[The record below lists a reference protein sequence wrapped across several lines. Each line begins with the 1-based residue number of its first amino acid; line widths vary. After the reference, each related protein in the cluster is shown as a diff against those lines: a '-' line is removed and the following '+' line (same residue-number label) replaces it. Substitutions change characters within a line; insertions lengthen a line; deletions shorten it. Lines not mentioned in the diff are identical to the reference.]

1 MGALGLYEASF
12 HGKKGEMNHALEMPQ
27 LQWRILDK
35 KLNGLLIEEIYERKQ
50 DMNPTLL
57 EFAKLDF
64 NMELLVA
71 VSFGLAAF
79 EAVANRR
86 SSSQMRRFAC
96 FSLPVT
102 DEWWCEPGHGDW
114 CTCLEKY
121 TLSRDDQFGRLL
133 PTFLQVI
140 DLTDDEESDYWVVVS
155 DVFDGKQLDYYTS
168 RPSLNAVT
176 WSSMETSI
184 NNKLID
190 TLQRL
195 GISYHFKNEINTILK
210 KKYTDNYIN
219 NNIII
224 TNPNYNNLYAIAL
237 EFRLLRQHG
246 YTVPQE
252 IFNAFK
258 DKRGKFKTCLSD
270 DIMGVLCL
278 YEASF
283 YAMKHENI
291 LEEAR
296 IFSTKCLKKYME
308 KMENEE
314 EKKILLLDDNNINSN
329 LLLINHA
336 FELPLHWRITRSEAR
351 WFIDEIYEKKQDMN
365 STLFEFAKLDF
376 NIVQSTHQED
386 LQHLSRW
393 WRDCKLGGK
402 LNFARDRLMEAFL
415 WDVGLKFEGE
425 FSYFRRIN
433 ARLFVLIT
441 IIDDIYDVYG
451 TLEELELFTSAV
463 ERWDV
468 KLINELPDYM
478 KMPFFVLHNTI
489 NEMGFDVLVQQNFVN
504 IEYLKKSDELN
515 RGDVPKSIQCYMY
528 DNNATEDEA
537 REHIKFLIS
546 ETWKDMNKK
555 DEDESCLSENFVEV
569 CKNMARTALF
579 IYENGDGHGSQNS
592 LSKERISTL
601 IITPINIPK

>member
-1 MGALGLYEASF
+1 MQCMAFHQFAPSSSLPIWSRINNRLTPKTSIITSISKPKSNLKSRSRSSTCYPIQCTVVDNPSSTITNNSDRRSANYGPPIWSFDFIQSLPIQYKGESYTRQLNKLKKEVTRMVLGL
-12 HGKKGEMNHALEMPQ
+12 
-27 LQWRILDK
+27 
-35 KLNGLLIEEIYERKQ
+35 EI
-50 DMNPTLL
+50 NSLALL
-57 EFAKLDF
+57 E
-64 NMELLVA
+64 
-71 VSFGLAAF
+71 
-79 EAVANRR
+79 
-86 SSSQMRRFAC
+86 
-96 FSLPVT
+96 
-102 DEWWCEPGHGDW
+102 
-114 CTCLEKY
+114 
-121 TLSRDDQFGRLL
+121 
-133 PTFLQVI
+133 
-140 DLTDDEESDYWVVVS
+140 
-155 DVFDGKQLDYYTS
+155 
-168 RPSLNAVT
+168 
-176 WSSMETSI
+176 
-184 NNKLID
+184 LID

>member
-1 MGALGLYEASF
+1 MHCMAVHQFSPSIVSSLPTISTNNNHFCRFFTPKTSISPISKSKSKSKSSTCYPIQCTVVNNSSPSSTTKSSIVRRSANYEPPIWSFDYIQSLSTQYKGESYTRQLNKLKKEVTRMLLGL
-12 HGKKGEMNHALEMPQ
+12 
-27 LQWRILDK
+27 
-35 KLNGLLIEEIYERKQ
+35 EI
-50 DMNPTLL
+50 NSLALL
-57 EFAKLDF
+57 E
-64 NMELLVA
+64 
-71 VSFGLAAF
+71 
-79 EAVANRR
+79 
-86 SSSQMRRFAC
+86 
-96 FSLPVT
+96 
-102 DEWWCEPGHGDW
+102 
-114 CTCLEKY
+114 
-121 TLSRDDQFGRLL
+121 
-133 PTFLQVI
+133 
-140 DLTDDEESDYWVVVS
+140 
-155 DVFDGKQLDYYTS
+155 
-168 RPSLNAVT
+168 
-176 WSSMETSI
+176 
-184 NNKLID
+184 LID

-219 NNIII
+219 NNII
-224 TNPNYNNLYAIAL
+224 TNPNYNLYAIAL

-258 DKRGKFKTCLSD
+258 DKRGKFKTSLSD

-336 FELPLHWRITRSEAR
+336 FELPLDWRITRSEAR

-393 WRDCKLGGK
+393 WTNCKLGGK

-489 NEMGFDVLVQQNFVN
+489 NEMGSDVLVQQNFVN